1 MSHASVSP
9 VILIDRDEGKP
20 LHQQVY
26 DGYRTAIL
34 RGDLVPGQ
42 KIPSS
47 RELACEIQ
55 VSRFPVLH
63 AYAQLLAEGYFESQI
78 GSGTFVSSTL
88 PEQMMSSERRAADP
102 EHGPSGYR
110 PVAKRNL
117 LYPKFPRDS
126 HLRNWG
132 AFGLHQPAFDQ
143 FPFQIWSGLVNR
155 HSRNPCS
162 SSLQRID
169 PMGSPRFRQEI
180 CRYLRTARSAKC
192 DPDQIMIVSGSQ
204 QALDITARVL
214 LNPGDPVLVE
224 EPGYHLER
232 TLLEAA
238 GCRLKLVPVDDQGM
252 DIASAPRSNGAKAA
266 FVTPSHQFPLGS
278 TMSATRRLHLLNWAQ
293 SVGAWIIEDDYDSE
307 YRFDTRPIA
316 SLQGLDVNAR
326 VIYIGTF
333 SKMLLPSLRMG
344 YMVIPRDLVNL
355 FEAVRFA
362 TDIFPP
368 YLLQEALADFMELG
382 HLGRYIR
389 KMRQTYGE
397 RRNVLIESLEAEF
410 GDLLEVHGSAAGMH
424 VSVTLPEGFDDREIS
439 LRAAKERLV
448 LFPLSRYYAGKK
460 PRQGFVLGFG
470 STTTEQIPI
479 AVKRMRALV
488 PGEVAGA

>member
-1 MSHASVSP
+1 MSHTSVSP
-9 VILIDRDEGKP
+9 VFVIDREEDKP
-20 LHQQVY
+20 LHRQVY
-26 DGYRTAIL
+26 DGYREAIL
-34 RGDLVPGQ
+34 RGDLLPGQ

-88 PEQMMSSERRAADP
+88 PEQMMSSERRSAYP

-126 HLRNWG
+126 HLRGWG

-143 FPFQIWSGLVNR
+143 FPFQVWSGLVNH

-214 LNPGDPVLVE
+214 LNPGDSVLVE

-238 GCRLKLVPVDDQGM
+238 GCRLKLVSVDEQGM
-252 DIASAPRSNGAKAA
+252 DIAKAPRSNGAKAA

-293 SVGAWIIEDDYDSE
+293 SAGAWIIEDDYDSE

-316 SLQGLDVNAR
+316 SLQGLDVNSR

-344 YMVIPRDLVNL
+344 YMVIPHDLVNL

-389 KMRQTYGE
+389 KMRQIYGE
-397 RRNVLIESLEAEF
+397 RRNVLIESIRAEF
-410 GDLLEVHGSAAGMH
+410 GDFLEVHGSSAGMH
-424 VSVTLPEGFDDREIS
+424 VSVTLPEGFNDLDIS
-439 LRAAKERLV
+439 VRAAKERLV

-470 STTTEQIPI
+470 STTTEQISS

-488 PGEVAGA
+488 PG